1 MELKEILTEA
11 LEKILTAY
19 IPLLEALAA
28 DDLTAAAFWLEQAA
42 EVERSAPEALAEAR
56 RVLPVGLAL
65 ELELRQVE
73 TQLATVQ
80 AALRQLEE

>member
-1 MELKEILTEA
+1 MALEEILTS
-11 LEKILTAY
+11 Y
-19 IPLLEALAA
+19 VPLLEALAEG
-28 DDLTAAAFWLEQAA
+28 DLSAAAFWLKQAA

-73 TQLATVQ
+73 LELATVQ